1 MARRESPEPMELV
14 ERAALEAWVESA
26 AMERTDV
33 PGLREP
39 ILRRRARLDSLED
52 TAETVGMGEQAEPEE
67 LEAGSQPKES
77 MATAELEASEAMV
90 VMGAMAAQATLE
102 SILVKTAALEAIAAT
117 QGMAE
122 LEGLAER
129 LEERQALPVLTPM
142 EAMAAREDPGESEE
156 AARMETMGLMA
167 RLPVLMVGTDLTAA
181 TEPTAE
187 PVAMAAS
194 EDREPL
200 RESMETEAMPAM
212 EAMEE
217 TEEAEELA
225 TMEFCL
231 AKAAAPEEMEGMLE
245 MEEME
250 VSEDWPEDPAALM
263 VLMESVGTA
272 ELEDLEEMEGME
284 RPERM
289 EKQEPI
295 R

>member
-200 RESMETEAMPAM
+200 REST
-212 EAMEE
+212 
-217 TEEAEELA
+217 A
-225 TMEFCL
+225 TAGM
-231 AKAAAPEEMEGMLE
+231 AATAARPVRLE
-245 MEEME
+245 M
-250 VSEDWPEDPAALM
+250 A
-263 VLMESVGTA
+263 VLEPMAMTRLTMA
-272 ELEDLEEMEGME
+272 ELEDLAAIQAPPVLEEMEEMLSE
-284 RPERM
+284 VPPLESR
-289 EKQEPI
+289 EPMALP
-295 R
+295 